1 MQLTDPPANDPPA
14 TDPLAT
20 DPADTRRRQ
29 RPGRHR
35 LIERID
41 ADDDRLTG
49 ERRTGERPVEPDRTG
64 TPKPHDVEPDGDGG
78 KHLDPDRADGD
89 AVDRSGGDPPDGP
102 GRRTRRRGWGA
113 RQWIP
118 AISLLVG
125 ATVVTTFFAIGVW
138 QRRWIADD
146 GLIVLRTLRNLF
158 AGNGPVFNAGERVEA
173 NTSTAWTYVL
183 WFWAWVTDGQL
194 EYVALWV
201 ALVLSVSAIPIAM
214 FGTARLLSTRLG
226 GLTGDGYTLLLPLG
240 SVIYIAL
247 PPARDFATS
256 GLENGLCIFWA
267 AVLWCLLIA
276 WSRRRGGG
284 GRATAAVLFLAFW
297 AGLAPL
303 VRPELTV
310 IGGLALL
317 MVVVAPSSWW
327 LRIGV
332 VLVAAVLPV
341 GYQIFRMGYYALLVP
356 NPAVAKDAS
365 GSKWQQGFA
374 YLTNLFGP
382 YVLILPVVLA
392 IVAGV
397 LLAVGYRWRV
407 TGRTSEVAEAAVAG
421 ADTDAPS
428 SASRRSWR
436 ERLHRASRSVQT
448 PAAVVTVTVLGGLI
462 VGVYWLRQGGDFMHG
477 RVLLTPL
484 FILLLPVMVVPVTI
498 PAQLRTVLRGDRSA
512 DRAAA
517 PAATQAPAQPA
528 EDADSETFVTDRAES
543 RPAERDEGGPTE
555 RGEGRP
561 ADRDGEGD
569 DPGRDYD
576 VDHFGRDD
584 RADLPDD
591 TTQARDSAGT
601 TDGVARR
608 RRRAAVL
615 QLAGSAVMAALV
627 ITTAI
632 WAILC
637 HQNVLPN
644 AGIDIGR
651 SGIVDERRFYVTNMG
666 NENPVTAADYLDYP
680 RMRAMVEE
688 IDEHRQEGGV
698 ILPSFNY
705 DEWYVAQLPE
715 VMPKG
720 AKRQVTVY
728 FLNLGMTS
736 MNAPLDVRVVDQMG
750 LAYPLAAHT
759 ERLEDGRIGHDK
771 ILPSEWVVAESGAY
785 PRRPILPNYLD
796 EDLVRQAQ
804 VALTCPETKA
814 RFASFEGPWTF
825 ARFKS
830 NLAQAVDFSDYRIAR
845 EPEYEIQRCGLQM
858 PPRINPR

>member
-1 MQLTDPPANDPPA
+1 MQSTDPH
-14 TDPLAT
+14 AT
-20 DPADTRRRQ
+20 DPAPADLLEPPRRPAPATPGPVRQ

-35 LIERID
+35 LIETID
-41 ADDDRLTG
+41 AGRPDGIGAGSHGSGGHGSGSRGSGVGDAGATDPRPAAATEPATPTPDR
-49 ERRTGERPVEPDRTG
+49 EKPDSEPDATTVTSEATDERG
-64 TPKPHDVEPDGDGG
+64 TDARGSDTDRDGN
-78 KHLDPDRADGD
+78 
-89 AVDRSGGDPPDGP
+89 DPPDGP
-102 GRRTRRRGWGA
+102 GPATRGRRWGP

-118 AISLLVG
+118 VISFLVG
-125 ATVVTTFFAIGVW
+125 AATVTTFFAIGVW

-183 WFWAWVTDGQL
+183 WFWAWITDGQL

-214 FGTARLLSTRLG
+214 YGTARLLRTRLG

-240 SVIYIAL
+240 VVVYVAL

-256 GLENGLCIFWA
+256 GLENGLCLFWVA
-267 AVLWCLLIA
+267 LLWCQLIA
-276 WSRRRGGG
+276 WSRRRGTGG
-284 GRATAAVLFLAFW
+284 ARSASATLFLAFW

-303 VRPELTV
+303 IRPELTV
-310 IGGLALL
+310 LGGLALVL
-317 MVVVAPSSWW
+317 IVCAPLSWRMRLGVVV
-327 LRIGV
+327 
-332 VLVAAVLPV
+332 VAAVLPV

-365 GSKWQQGFA
+365 GAKWEQGFI
-374 YLTNLFGP
+374 YLANLFGP

-407 TGRTSEVAEAAVAG
+407 RPARAAEPGAPARRTWRQRFSG
-421 ADTDAPS
+421 ASGA
-428 SASRRSWR
+428 
-436 ERLHRASRSVQT
+436 LQT
-448 PAAVVTVTVLGGLI
+448 PAAVVTITVLGGLI

-477 RVLLTPL
+477 RVLLVPL
-484 FILLLPVMVVPVTI
+484 FILLLPVAVVPVTV
-498 PAQLRTVLRGDRSA
+498 PARLRATFGRTRRASA
-512 DRAAA
+512 T
-517 PAATQAPAQPA
+517 ATAS
-528 EDADSETFVTDRAES
+528 DTDTD
-543 RPAERDEGGPTE
+543 PND
-555 RGEGRP
+555 P
-561 ADRDGEGD
+561 ADPNDTAGASATD
-569 DPGRDYD
+569 T
-576 VDHFGRDD
+576 
-584 RADLPDD
+584 ADTGPEPS
-591 TTQARDSAGT
+591 RG
-601 TDGVARR
+601 

-615 QLAGSAVMAALV
+615 QLVSSVLLAAMA
-627 ITTAI
+627 ITTAV

-688 IDEHRQEGGV
+688 IDKYREDGGV
-698 ILPSFNY
+698 ILPSLNY
-705 DEWYVAQLPE
+705 DEWYVAQLPT
-715 VMPKG
+715 VLPKG
-720 AKRQVTVY
+720 VKRQVTVF

-771 ILPSEWVVAESGAY
+771 VLPSEWVVAEAGAY
-785 PRRPILPNYLD
+785 PRRPVLPAYLD

-804 VALTCPETKA
+804 VALTCPATQD
-814 RFASFEGPWTF
+814 RFDSYDSAWTY

-830 NLAQAVDFSDYRIAR
+830 NLKKSFTFSDYRIQR
-845 EPEYEIQRCGLQM
+845 EPEYEILRCGLQM